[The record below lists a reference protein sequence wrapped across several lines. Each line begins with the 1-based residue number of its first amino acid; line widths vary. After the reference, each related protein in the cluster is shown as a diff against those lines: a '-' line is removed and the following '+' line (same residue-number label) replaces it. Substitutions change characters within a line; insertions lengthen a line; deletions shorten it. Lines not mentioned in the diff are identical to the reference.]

1 MMSVRI
7 AAVVFNSPR
16 GTARANLDRMEDWVA
31 GARAQGA
38 AIVCFP
44 ELNITGYGT
53 DAGVKEE
60 AEPVPG
66 PLTERLGAMAARHGL
81 VILAGLA
88 EQAGDGRIC
97 ASHLAI
103 APAGLLGRYRK
114 LHIAPPEQPVFSAGD
129 RVPIFEACGI
139 RFGIQLCY
147 DAHFPELSAR
157 MALDGA
163 DVIFMPH
170 ASPRGTPA
178 KKRSSWMR
186 HLPARAFDNGV
197 FIVACNQAGTN
208 GAGLSFPGVAMV
220 IGPNGR
226 VLAET
231 TAGTEGLLVAD
242 LKAEDLAAVR
252 QHPMRY
258 FLPNRRPDVYRPAE

>member
-1 MMSVRI
+1 MISVRI

-16 GTARANLDRMEDWVA
+16 GNARANLERMEGWVA
-31 GARAQGA
+31 AARAQGA

-53 DAGVKEE
+53 DAGMPKE

-66 PLTERLGAMAARHGL
+66 LLSEHLGAMAARHGL

-97 ASHLAI
+97 ASHLAV

-114 LHIAPPEQPVFSAGD
+114 LHIAPPEQSVFSAGD

-147 DAHFPELSAR
+147 DAHFPELSTR

-178 KKRSSWMR
+178 EKRSSWMR

-197 FIVACNQAGTN
+197 FVVACNQTGVN
-208 GAGLSFPGVAMV
+208 GNGLRFPGIAV
-220 IGPNGR
+220 ILGPDGR
-226 VLAET
+226 VMAET
-231 TAGTEGLLVAD
+231 TAGTESLLVAD

-252 QHPMRY
+252 RHPMRY
-258 FLPNRRPDVYRPAE
+258 FLPNRRPDL

>member
-1 MMSVRI
+1 MISVRI

-16 GTARANLDRMEDWVA
+16 GETRANLDRMEGWVA
-31 GARAQGA
+31 GARAHGA
-38 AIVCFP
+38 GIVCFP

-53 DAGVKEE
+53 DAGVKEA

-88 EQAGDGRIC
+88 EQADDGRIW
-97 ASHLAI
+97 ASHLAV
-103 APAGLLGRYRK
+103 APAGLLGWYRK
-114 LHIAPPEQPVFSAGD
+114 LHIAPPEQPVYSAGD

-157 MALDGA
+157 MAIEGA

-170 ASPRGTPA
+170 ASPRGTPDD
-178 KKRSSWMR
+178 KRSSWMR

-197 FIVACNQAGTN
+197 FIVACNQTGDN
-208 GAGLSFPGVAMV
+208 GRGLSFPGVATV

-226 VLAET
+226 VLAEST
-231 TAGTEGLLVAD
+231 TGAEGVLITD

-252 QHPMRY
+252 RHPMRY
-258 FLPNRRPDVYRPAE
+258 FLPHRRPDLY

>member
-1 MMSVRI
+1 MSVRV

-16 GTARANLDRMEDWVA
+16 GTARANLDRMEGWVA

-38 AIVCFP
+38 EIVCFP

-53 DAGVKEE
+53 DAGVQQE

-66 PLTERLGAMAARHGL
+66 LLTERLGAMAARHGL

-97 ASHLAI
+97 ASHLAV

-163 DVIFMPH
+163 DVIFIPH

-178 KKRSSWMR
+178 EKQSSWMR

-197 FIVACNQAGTN
+197 FIVACNQTGDN
-208 GAGLSFPGVAMV
+208 GASLSFPGIAV
-220 IGPNGR
+220 ILGQDGR
-226 VLAET
+226 VMAET
-231 TAGTEGLLVAD
+231 TAGTESLLVAD
-242 LKAEDLAAVR
+242 LKPEDLAAVR
-252 QHPMRY
+252 QLPMRY
-258 FLPNRRPDVYRPAE
+258 FLPRRRPDL

>member
-31 GARAQGA
+31 GARAHGA

-88 EQAGDGRIC
+88 EQA
-97 ASHLAI
+97 
-103 APAGLLGRYRK
+103 
-114 LHIAPPEQPVFSAGD
+114 E
-129 RVPIFEACGI
+129 
-139 RFGIQLCY
+139 
-147 DAHFPELSAR
+147 
-157 MALDGA
+157 
-163 DVIFMPH
+163 
-170 ASPRGTPA
+170 
-178 KKRSSWMR
+178 
-186 HLPARAFDNGV
+186 
-197 FIVACNQAGTN
+197 
-208 GAGLSFPGVAMV
+208 
-220 IGPNGR
+220 
-226 VLAET
+226 
-231 TAGTEGLLVAD
+231 
-242 LKAEDLAAVR
+242 
-252 QHPMRY
+252 
-258 FLPNRRPDVYRPAE
+258 RRPDLREPPGRRTGRPPRPVPQTAHRPPRAAGVFSRRPRADFRGVRNPIRNSALL